1 MNCLL
6 GKLDLY
12 TLEYFMNNFADRYSD
27 TGNIDE
33 YENIIALFK
42 KYIILEIEKE
52 ILREAEIEMDNLA
65 YNILERTNREEIDD
79 YINNLNDTITQKVNV
94 QLSNF
99 IYDKKMDMIDRFA
112 NYMIISEEEIDEQ
125 EIEEGIDIDSY
136 IESNID
142 YINRSDYDDETGV
155 KYDNEEEEI
164 KNIFEREKY
173 ENI

>member
-1 MNCLL
+1 
-6 GKLDLY
+6 
-12 TLEYFMNNFADRYSD
+12 MNNFADRYSD

-112 NYMIISEEEIDEQ
+112 NYTIISEEEIDEQ
-125 EIEEGIDIDSY
+125 EIEESIDIDSY

-142 YINRSDYDDETGV
+142 YINRSDYDDETDV